1 MSVQIVIFC
10 VFVFTELFPT
20 HTHAHTQAPC
30 VAASCCHLSAWS
42 TVNFLLLCL
51 CAGLLSWFFC
61 LGVFFLFVLVHN
73 NRVVASPAVGGG
85 KVFVGSDDS
94 KLYCFDQN
102 SGKVLWT
109 FKTGAA
115 VRSSPALAADGSVVF
130 GSYDGS
136 AYRVSGT
143 GKQIWKTSIGGQ
155 VCLCCLC
162 NCIALLLFEV
172 GAGVVKRQQ
181 WSFMPKCACF
191 CVNPATS
198 SRSRCCCCCCCCRW

>member
-1 MSVQIVIFC
+1 MC
-10 VFVFTELFPT
+10 LFSLSSSQRT
-20 HTHAHTQAPC
+20 HTHTHKLLALLQAAVICLLGPLLIS
-30 VAASCCHLSAWS
+30 SCCVCVL
-42 TVNFLLLCL
+42 VC
-51 CAGLLSWFFC
+51 C
-61 LGVFFLFVLVHN
+61 LGFFFVFFFLVHN